1 MISRIHLFIKL
12 RRVFKDAL
20 DEKENQMHSM
30 FTEETMKIDKEMFAT
45 LIPNTPWSFRNIPES
60 LRP

>member
-30 FTEETMKIDKEMFAT
+30 FTEETTKIDKELFAT
-45 LIPNTPWSFRNIPES
+45 LIPNTPWPFRNIPES